1 MTKEQIKRANGAVF
15 PIIVFIMAY
24 LLLTL
29 GAYVLT
35 SKDGANW
42 KTYLQVA
49 VAAITLVIEIA
60 TYLTKRG
67 EQIGSVIILSTAAAA
82 IFIITIVNSTAG
94 TYAYA
99 FPILFAAMAFLSEKL
114 IAAGVAIIF
123 CANLIKAVINY
134 GSSDSDGQ
142 TAVVLSLLVVIL
154 VSFAA
159 IRVVKLLIQFNAE
172 NTQVIT
178 DAAGKQEESNKK
190 MAIVAENVMI
200 HFDSASKMLER
211 LHSSIETSNNA
222 MKDIADSTDSTAQA
236 IQKQADMCI
245 EIQDHTDAVE
255 TSIQEMIEVSKVTS
269 TTVAEGAAVVNELNQ
284 QAQNVSQASSATVEV
299 ISRLNERVEEVQG
312 FVGSILNI
320 SSQTNLL
327 ALNAS
332 IEAARAGESGR
343 GFAVVAG
350 EINNLATDT
359 GNEIG
364 KVQALTDR
372 VLESVAALSDA
383 SNEILAFIDT
393 VVMEDYDRLEGLA
406 EDYKDD
412 STYYADVSANL
423 GAEAE
428 ELTASV
434 QNIGEVMNT
443 ITQAQ
448 KELDQAVQAVN
459 ENLQTITGTSEQV
472 SVETE
477 QVLASIEAMQGT
489 MKGFRV

>member
-1 MTKEQIKRANGAVF
+1 MTKEQIKRANGTVF

-29 GAYVLT
+29 GAFVLT

-114 IAAGVAIIF
+114 IVAGVAIIF
-123 CANLIKAVINY
+123 CANLIKAVISY

-142 TAVVLSLLVVIL
+142 TAVVLSLLVVVL

-172 NTQVIT
+172 NMQVFT

-190 MAIVAENVMI
+190 MAVVAENVMI
-200 HFDSASKMLER
+200 HFDSASKMLDR

-332 IEAARAGESGR
+332 IEAARAGEAGK
-343 GFAVVAG
+343 GFAVVAE
-350 EINNLATDT
+350 EIRQLSEQTQTASNNITSIIQELMQDTKSVTDSAQ
-359 GNEIG
+359 NS
-364 KVQALTDR
+364 VD
-372 VLESVAALSDA
+372 SVARQNELIENTREKFQKVNEEVEELSRNISTSEKVVGDILQSTSVISDNITHLSATSEEVAA
-383 SNEILAFIDT
+383 SSNEGLRTSENTVNDMRETQEILAAIY
-393 VVMEDYDRLEGLA
+393 ELA
-406 EDYKDD
+406 KD
-412 STYYADVSANL
+412 L
-423 GAEAE
+423 K
-428 ELTASV
+428 
-434 QNIGEVMNT
+434 Q
-443 ITQAQ
+443 
-448 KELDQAVQAVN
+448 
-459 ENLQTITGTSEQV
+459 
-472 SVETE
+472 
-477 QVLASIEAMQGT
+477 SI
-489 MKGFRV
+489 